1 MRFAGQVFN
10 KFSEQ
15 NDFSEADDYMK
26 RIQGVERTRPEIQNP
41 VVPGFNTEDLI
52 PTPELPAGTP
62 FNQNDKGRYIQQV
75 PGSGIS
81 MLPNGEQGPSQG
93 PNTPIKNYG
102 GQYMPDATQPTG
114 YKHGPLALAPAA
126 INGATTAIKMYG
138 AYRTGKTIGETIR
151 DPSSLLEGDKGGL
164 GRVVGD
170 MLDGK
175 RVRMDGPTLRSPY
188 HQ

>member
-1 MRFAGQVFN
+1 MRFAGEA
-10 KFSEQ
+10 FSEQ
-15 NDFSEADDYMK
+15 NDFSTQVILMYQSTELLGTKSHQLMQQK
-26 RIQGVERTRPEIQNP
+26 PM
-41 VVPGFNTEDLI
+41 VPGFNTEDLQD
-52 PTPELPAGTP
+52 TPELPAGTP
-62 FNQNDKGRYIQQV
+62 FNQNRKGNYILQPWQWYW
-75 PGSGIS
+75 

>member
-114 YKHGPLALAPAA
+114 YKHGPMAMSTLLLPAHVIRGAVQGQPTALW
-126 INGATTAIKMYG
+126 N
-138 AYRTGKTIGETIR
+138 TIQRSTR
-151 DPSSLLEGDKGGL
+151 DPF
-164 GRVVGD
+164 
-170 MLDGK
+170 
-175 RVRMDGPTLRSPY
+175 
-188 HQ
+188 H